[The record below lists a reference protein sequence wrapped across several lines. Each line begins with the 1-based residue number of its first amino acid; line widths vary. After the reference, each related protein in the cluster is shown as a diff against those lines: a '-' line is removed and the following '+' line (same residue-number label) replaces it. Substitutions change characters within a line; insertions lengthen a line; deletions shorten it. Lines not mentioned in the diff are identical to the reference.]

1 VTVARRKLI
10 IVGDSSFAEVACEMF
25 DAAGAYEVVGFA
37 VHRQYLRRE
46 TLLGRPVHALDDI
59 EHIHPAAETEAFV
72 ALAYRELNRA
82 RTRLCA
88 EMKRRGYRLATYV
101 SPQAF
106 VWRNVS
112 IGENCFIFENNVLQ
126 PFVTVGN
133 NVILWSGNHIGHHA
147 VLDDNIFIASHVVI
161 SGHVHVGAN
170 CFLGVN
176 ATVADTVRI
185 AADNW
190 IGPNALITKD
200 TAPRQVFRTASTE
213 PSSVDS
219 FRFFKVRND

>member
-1 VTVARRKLI
+1 MARRKLI
-10 IVGDSSFAEVACEMF
+10 IIGDSSFAEVACEMF
-25 DAAGAYEVVGFA
+25 DAAGEYDVVGFA

-46 TLLGRPVHALDDI
+46 SLLGRPVHVLEEI
-59 EHIHPAAETEAFV
+59 GQTHPPAEADAFV
-72 ALAYRELNRA
+72 AIAYRELNRA

-88 EMKRRGYRLATYV
+88 EVKGRGYRLISYV
-101 SPQAF
+101 SPQAS
-106 VWRNVS
+106 VWRNVT

-126 PFVTVGN
+126 PFVTIGN

-176 ATVADTVRI
+176 ATVADTVKI

-190 IGPNALITKD
+190 IGPNTLITKD
-200 TAPRQVFRTASTE
+200 TQPRQVFRTASTE
-213 PSSVDS
+213 PSPVDS
-219 FRFFKVRND
+219 FRFLKVRND